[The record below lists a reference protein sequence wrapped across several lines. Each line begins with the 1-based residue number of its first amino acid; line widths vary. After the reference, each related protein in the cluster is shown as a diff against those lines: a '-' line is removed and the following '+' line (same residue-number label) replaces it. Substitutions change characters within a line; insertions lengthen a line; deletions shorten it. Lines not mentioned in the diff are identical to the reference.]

1 MAFKLRAQGVLDY
14 ANYLDQ
20 QKALE
25 QARQDKREALS
36 FELMSKYG
44 VGSFAGMNT
53 KSGKASPDAVSFS
66 AATKSLQQNYG
77 LGDDVLAPILAS
89 GDKTAAPNLLKLLDD
104 QRLKYE
110 EQNLTLPDTV
120 VNQIIEKA
128 VITQPRNQPI
138 DYTEIETYIGREM
151 DSMLKMALDAGTQVP
166 GQVLFQEPAFVETP
180 DLEDLDKFERRAIA
194 FNETRAEEELGAIN
208 IRLGE
213 FTDLEIPAGSDLATE
228 RAWLSNRKTQ
238 IEQAQSAANKKIPS
252 YAPLVAL
259 YGSTYTDQLLDSYK
273 TFEDA
278 PLNPALL
285 NASQTPTQVPQ
296 SPNNSVLRSLIRA
309 GVFKE
314 GDKVQITDPNG
325 NVIDEIT
332 ITK

>member
-1 MAFKLRAQGVLDY
+1 MAFKLRAAGIT
-14 ANYLDQ
+14 NYL
-20 QKALE
+20 KGVE
-25 QARQDKREALS
+25 EREALKQARMDKKEALA
-36 FELMSKYG
+36 FELASKYG
-44 VGSFAGMNT
+44 IGTVAGMGT
-53 KSGKASPDAVSFS
+53 KAGKTSPDAVSLS

-77 LGDDVLAPILAS
+77 LGDDILAPILAS
-89 GDKTAAPNLLKLLDD
+89 GDKTAAPNLLKLLDN

-194 FNETRAEEELGAIN
+194 FNETRAQEELNAIN

-228 RAWLSNRKTQ
+228 RAWLADRQTK
-238 IEQAQSAANKKIPS
+238 IKQAQDAAGKKVPS

-259 YGSTYTDQLLDSYK
+259 YGSTYTDQLLESYK

-278 PLNPALL
+278 PLNPALF

-296 SPNNSVLRSLIRA
+296 SPNNSVLRNLIRA

>member
-14 ANYLDQ
+14 VNYLDQ
-20 QKALE
+20 Q
-25 QARQDKREALS
+25 EALK
-36 FELMSKYG
+36 EARMDKKEALALNLMSKYG
-44 VGSFAGMNT
+44 AGTFAGMGT
-53 KSGKASPDAVSFS
+53 KSGKASA
-66 AATKSLQQNYG
+66 AATALSSDIPYLRDTYKLS
-77 LGDDVLAPILAS
+77 DEVLTPIIAS
-89 GDKTAAPNLLKLLDD
+89 GDTTAIPKLVTLLDG
-104 QRLKYE
+104 QRELY
-110 EQNLTLPDTV
+110 
-120 VNQIIEKA
+120 EKA
-128 VITQPRNQPI
+128 GKIFPEEVINTIMERAVATQPTNKPI
-138 DYTEIETYIGREM
+138 DYTEIEKYIGREL
-151 DSMLKMALDAGTQVP
+151 DPMLKAVLNSGTTTP
-166 GQVLFQEPAFVETP
+166 GSVTFYEPTFVETP

-194 FNETRAEEELGAIN
+194 FNETRAQEELNAVN

-213 FTDLEIPAGSDLATE
+213 FSDLEIPAGSDLAIE

-238 IEQAQSAANKKIPS
+238 IEQAQSAANKKVPS

-278 PLNPALL
+278 PLNPALF

-314 GDKVQITDPNG
+314 GDKVQVTDPNG